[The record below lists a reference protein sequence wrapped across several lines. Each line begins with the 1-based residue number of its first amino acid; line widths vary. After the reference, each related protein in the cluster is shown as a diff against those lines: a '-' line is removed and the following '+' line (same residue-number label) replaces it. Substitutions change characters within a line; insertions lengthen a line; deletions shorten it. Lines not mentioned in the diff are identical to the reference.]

1 MSCGRYIEVITRKFP
16 LLFVV
21 DTSRSMEQYQDEIV
35 NAINKYINLF
45 TDNNKEIGAMV
56 SVLKFSSQCEW
67 VMVNEC
73 NPVGIATEDLLPYDS
88 WSDVSLALQELSN
101 RLSRSDLLG
110 YMDAPGKPMIVFLS
124 DADFSMPFCDGLIE
138 TNKNQ
143 WFVRSLKV
151 GIVFGGN
158 INKSAMSQLTGCEE
172 TVFDEKSIISLE
184 RVIKLTYYASDIVVD
199 YQVDENVQ
207 CGDLIDTSG
216 EWEDDWDDEWD
227 AGMEGRDNFS
237 SLRDGFSIQQ
247 SLYTQLKKA
256 KKAME
261 IEADEV
267 NSPSNAHLHFTD
279 EDVWE

>member
-1 MSCGRYIEVITRKFP
+1 MITRKFP

-35 NAINKYINLF
+35 NAINKSINLF

-138 TNKNQ
+138 ANKNQ

-158 INKSAMSQLTGCEE
+158 VNKSAMGQLTGCEE

-184 RVIKLTYYASDIVVD
+184 RVSKLTYYASDIVVD

-237 SLRDGFSIQQ
+237 SLRDGFSI
-247 SLYTQLKKA
+247 
-256 KKAME
+256 
-261 IEADEV
+261 
-267 NSPSNAHLHFTD
+267 
-279 EDVWE
+279 

>member
-1 MSCGRYIEVITRKFP
+1 MIIRKFP

-21 DTSRSMEQYQDEIV
+21 DTSRSMEQYQDGIV
-35 NAINKYINLF
+35 NVINKFINLF
-45 TDNNKEIGAMV
+45 TDNNKEIDAMV

-67 VMVNEC
+67 INEC
-73 NPVGIATEDLLPYDS
+73 NPEGIATADLLPYDS

-110 YMDAPGKPMIVFLS
+110 YMDAPVKPMIVFLS
-124 DADFSMPFCDGLIE
+124 DADFSMPFYDGLIE
-138 TNKNQ
+138 ANKNQ
-143 WFVRSLKV
+143 WFVRSNKI

-158 INKSAMSQLTGCEE
+158 ANKRVMSQLTGCEE
-172 TVFDEKSIISLE
+172 SVFDEKSIISLE
-184 RVIKLTYYASDIVVD
+184 RIIKSTYYASDVVD

-216 EWEDDWDDEWD
+216 EWDDEWD

-247 SLYTQLKKA
+247 SLYTQIKKV

-267 NSPSNAHLHFTD
+267 SSPSNAHLHFPD
-279 EDVWE
+279 EDDWD